1 MPEQE
6 FVACMRCATSQATG
20 IFNAGFGK
28 GLTIND
34 VIEQISAVPSPML
47 ISY

>member
-20 IFNAGFGK
+20 LFNTGYGE
-28 GLTIND
+28 GLAIND
-34 VIEQISAVPSPML
+34 VIEQISEVPSPML